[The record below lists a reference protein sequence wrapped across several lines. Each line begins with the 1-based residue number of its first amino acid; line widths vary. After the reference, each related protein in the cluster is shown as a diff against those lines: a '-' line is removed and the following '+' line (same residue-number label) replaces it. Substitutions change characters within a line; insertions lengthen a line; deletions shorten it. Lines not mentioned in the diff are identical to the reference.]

1 MTEPSAAIV
10 SARGLRRVCGNGVV
24 AVDDVSIDIEVGK
37 IHVVCGENG
46 AGKSTLLKIVAGVMM
61 PDRGSV
67 SIGGAPLTP
76 HRADEA
82 LRRGVAMVQQHFAL
96 VPEMTAVENCML
108 MDAFLLRPEAMR
120 SRLREAMDALGFEVA
135 TDVPVE
141 RLGVGEKQRIEIAR
155 TLTRKA
161 RVLILDEPTA
171 VLTPQEAT
179 ELYEAL
185 ERLRE
190 QGRAIVVVTHKLDE
204 IERYADV
211 VTVLRK
217 GKCVLAGARTRG
229 SSTADV
235 TAAIMGDG
243 HGAIGQGEA
252 LGAATSEVVL
262 TASHLSLGPS
272 LRDVS
277 FEVHAGEI
285 VGLAGVEGNGQREL
299 THVLAGLEVPDTGTF
314 RASGAN
320 GGAGGIAVVH
330 EDRQT
335 EGLVLEGTLA
345 DNVLL
350 GRLGDVSRHGIVDL
364 ARFRAQ
370 ARSRL
375 DRVEPALEP
384 ENLAENLSGGNQQ
397 KVVVARALADIASGA
412 RVLVAA
418 HPTRGVDIGAA
429 AVIHERIRD
438 AARGGAGVL
447 VVSADLA
454 ELRGLCHR
462 ILVISRGEIVATFAP
477 SASDAE
483 IGEKMLRRRAAS

>member
-1 MTEPSAAIV
+1 VTEPEPAIV

-46 AGKSTLLKIVAGVMM
+46 AGKSTLLKIVAGVMT
-61 PDRGSV
+61 PDRGAV
-67 SIGGAPLTP
+67 RIAGALLTP

-108 MDAFLLRPEAMR
+108 MDAFLLQPEVMR
-120 SRLREAMDALGFEVA
+120 RRLREAMDALGFEVA

-155 TLTRKA
+155 ALTRKA

-179 ELYEAL
+179 ELYDAL

-211 VTVLRK
+211 VTVLRR

-243 HGAIGQGEA
+243 HGASSQGA
-252 LGAATSEVVL
+252 DLGAAASEVVL
-262 TASHLSLGPS
+262 TASHLSLAPS

-299 THVLAGLEVPDTGTF
+299 AHLLAGLEVPDAGTF
-314 RASGAN
+314 RASG
-320 GGAGGIAVVH
+320 GAGIAVVH

-335 EGLVLEGTLA
+335 EGLVLEATLA

-350 GRLGDVSRHGIVDL
+350 GRLGDVSRHGIVDR
-364 ARFRAQ
+364 ARFRAE

-375 DRVEPALEP
+375 DRVEPALEA
-384 ENLAENLSGGNQQ
+384 ENLAANLSGGNQQ
-397 KVVVARALADIASGA
+397 KVVVARALADIAGGA

-429 AVIHERIRD
+429 AVIHDRIRD

-447 VVSADLA
+447 VVSADLE

>member
-1 MTEPSAAIV
+1 MTEAAPGSAMV
-10 SARGLRRVCGNGVV
+10 SARGLRRVCGSVV

-46 AGKSTLLKIVAGVMM
+46 AGKSTLLKIVAGVMT
-61 PDRGSV
+61 PDRGTV
-67 SIGGAPLTP
+67 RIEGAPLVP

-108 MDAFLLRPEAMR
+108 MDAFVLRPAAMR
-120 SRLREAMDALGFEVA
+120 ARLRGAMDALGFEVA

-155 TLTRKA
+155 ALTREA

-179 ELYEAL
+179 ELYDAL
-185 ERLRE
+185 ERLRG

-211 VTVLRK
+211 VTVLRR
-217 GKCVLAGARTRG
+217 GKCVLAGARARG
-229 SSTADV
+229 SSTADI
-235 TAAIMGDG
+235 TAAIMGAG
-243 HGAIGQGEA
+243 HGIGTATA
-252 LGAATSEVVL
+252 LAAPTDEVVL
-262 TASHLSLGPS
+262 RVESLTLAPS
-272 LRDVS
+272 LRGVS

-299 THVLAGLEVPDTGTF
+299 TQVLAGLVEADAGSF
-314 RASGAN
+314 RASGA
-320 GGAGGIAVVH
+320 AIAVVH

-335 EGLVLEGTLA
+335 EGLVLDATLA

-350 GRLGDVSRHGIVDL
+350 GRLGEVSRHGIVDL
-364 ARFRAQ
+364 TRFRTE

-375 DRVEPALEP
+375 NRVEPLLDADAL
-384 ENLAENLSGGNQQ
+384 AVSLSGGNQQ
-397 KVVVARALADIASGA
+397 KVVVARTLADIAGGA

-447 VVSADLA
+447 VVSADLE

-462 ILVISRGEIVATFAP
+462 ILVIARGELAGSFAP

>member
-1 MTEPSAAIV
+1 MTEPRVSAEAGGALV
-10 SARGLRRVCGNGVV
+10 TARGLRRVCDNGVV
-24 AVDDVSIDIEVGK
+24 AVDDVSIEIEAGK

-46 AGKSTLLKIVAGVMM
+46 AGKSTLLKMVAGVVT
-61 PDRGSV
+61 PDRGV
-67 SIGGAPLTP
+67 VRVGGAPLVP

-82 LRRGVAMVQQHFAL
+82 LRRGIAMVQQHFAL

-108 MDAFLLRPEAMR
+108 MDAFLLRPDAMR
-120 SRLREAMDALGFEVA
+120 ERLRDATKALGFEVS

-141 RLGVGEKQRIEIAR
+141 RLGVGERQRIEIAR
-155 TLTRKA
+155 ALTRSA

-211 VTVLRK
+211 VTVLRR
-217 GKCVLAGARTRG
+217 GRCVLSGPRTRG
-229 SSTADV
+229 SSTAEI
-235 TAAIMGDG
+235 TAAIMGEG
-243 HGAIGQGEA
+243 HGGKRGD
-252 LGAATSEVVL
+252 GAPAPATEVVL
-262 TASHLSLGPS
+262 EVAQLKRAPG

-299 THVLAGLEVPDTGTF
+299 THVLAGLEAPDAGDVRSTG
-314 RASGAN
+314 AP
-320 GGAGGIAVVH
+320 IAMVH

-335 EGLVLEGTLA
+335 EGLVLGATLA

-350 GRLGDVSRHGIVDL
+350 GRLGDVSRHGLVDL
-364 ARFRAQ
+364 GRFEAEARA
-370 ARSRL
+370 RL
-375 DRVEPALEP
+375 DRVEPALAT
-384 ENLAENLSGGNQQ
+384 ENLAANLSGGNQQ
-397 KVVVARALADIASGA
+397 KVVVARALADIAAGA

-429 AVIHERIRD
+429 ATIHEGIRD

-447 VVSADLA
+447 VVSADLD

-462 ILVISRGEIVATFAP
+462 ILVISRGEIAGTFDP
-477 SASDAE
+477 SATDAE